1 MDKDELIFR
10 NELVKS
16 SVYSEI
22 RKRVVNHI
30 IESSSSN
37 LSPDILRGM
46 LLVVKHIDRWAD
58 DYEAELKKRKKGLED
73 GR

>member
-46 LLVVKHIDRWAD
+46 LLVVKYIDRWAD